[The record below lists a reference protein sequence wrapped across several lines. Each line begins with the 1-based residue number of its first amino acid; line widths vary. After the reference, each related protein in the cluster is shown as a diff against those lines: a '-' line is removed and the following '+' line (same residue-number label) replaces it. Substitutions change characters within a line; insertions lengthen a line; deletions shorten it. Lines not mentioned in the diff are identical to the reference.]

1 MDKNQNKH
9 ERNNYKSQPQTNRE
23 LNKSIIYESKNSPP
37 LGATTTPTPVHTQ
50 DLWQICIGFCATDTT
65 ILFQTPNFSGFSVN
79 SDHWFSAVAVD
90 SWDLKM
96 GASY

>member
-37 LGATTTPTPVHTQ
+37 PLGQPRPRPLSTLKTFDRSASDFVPLTRPFFSKHPTLVDLVSTQ
-50 DLWQICIGFCATDTT
+50 ITDF
-65 ILFQTPNFSGFSVN
+65 LRSQ
-79 SDHWFSAVAVD
+79 
-90 SWDLKM
+90 LKA
-96 GASY
+96 GI